1 MSIIGSKKLDLI
13 FKLLIGLDLIVML
26 IIFIHARVWENFP
39 FPFLGARL
47 NNPFM
52 FLLIL
57 LGLRGWV
64 NPEFREKNLS
74 LIKRI
79 TTEEPIRRY
88 FFSILLMI
96 QVGLEVMWF
105 LYPSDLFWSLN
116 AEKGYGTL
124 FATAQLFVLGIVVLI
139 TASVDY
145 GPNAS
150 WGDKIPWLFV
160 AFIYFFIGLDD
171 CIGIHE
177 NFINLGRKL
186 ALDSFVFHFVHEW
199 LWFYAPMIVLVV
211 IFLGKFF
218 LKRFFYSPK
227 LLGTMFVAL
236 GLWIMVLVLEGL
248 AKSVVDPIS
257 WKYDRILI
265 GFEEGFEMLGATLFM
280 IGFSRH
286 LKNINEK
293 LSK

>member
-39 FPFLGARL
+39 FPYIGARL

-52 FLLIL
+52 LLLIL

-64 NPEFREKNLS
+64 NPEFRGKQLS
-74 LIKRI
+74 LIKTI
-79 TTEEPIRRY
+79 TTEEPIRNY

-96 QVGLEVMWF
+96 QVGLEVMWY
-105 LYPSDLFWSLN
+105 LYPTDLFWSLN

-124 FATAQLFVLGIVVLI
+124 FATAQLFILGVVVLI
-139 TASVDY
+139 TANADY
-145 GPNAS
+145 GPSAS
-150 WGDKIPWLFV
+150 WGDKLPWFFV

-177 NFINLGRKL
+177 NFINFGRTL

-199 LWFYAPMIVLVV
+199 LWFYAPMIVVVV

-227 LLGTMFVAL
+227 ILGTMFIAL
-236 GLWIMVLVLEGL
+236 ALWIMVLVLEGL

-257 WKYDRILI
+257 WKYDRMLI
-265 GFEEGFEMLGATLFM
+265 GFEEGFEMLGATLFI

-293 LSK
+293 